1 MKTFETQLLDIFPS
15 NTIDPIAPQP
25 VTKCQWGPAKLTSN
39 AGEGEHLVMCRC
51 DLHSQESLVLKM
63 LACLCIYIYIYVCV
77 CVCACCIWYME
88 VYTHTHRYVYIY
100 ITYIY
105 ISHLHT
111 YTNTCLNMQ
120 MCVCVCLSIATPSD
134 WCTNHICEHDPAGTC
149 DHGAALE
156 SSEATNLLRAYW
168 NGMATLGH

>member
-15 NTIDPIAPQP
+15 NTIDPIAPRP

-39 AGEGEHLVMCRC
+39 AGKGEHLVMCRC
-51 DLHSQESLVLKM
+51 ELHSQESLVLKM
-63 LACLCIYIYIYVCV
+63 LACLCCLCTYM
-77 CVCACCIWYME
+77 CVCACARAVFDIWSCI
-88 VYTHTHRYVYIY
+88 HTHIDMYIYIY
-100 ITYIY
+100 ITYTY
-105 ISHLHT
+105 IIH
-111 YTNTCLNMQ
+111 MQ
-120 MCVCVCLSIATPSD
+120 THVWICKCVCVCLSIATPSD

-156 SSEATNLLRAYW
+156 SSEATNWLRAYW